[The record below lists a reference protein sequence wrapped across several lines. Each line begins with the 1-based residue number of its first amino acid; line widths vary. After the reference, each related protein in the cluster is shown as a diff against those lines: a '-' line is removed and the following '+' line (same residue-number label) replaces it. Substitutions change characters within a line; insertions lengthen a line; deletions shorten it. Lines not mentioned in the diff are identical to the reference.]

1 MRKYLYILLPLISL
15 AVGWMASYFTAD
27 GLEYIYP
34 AIEKSQ
40 LTPPGFIF
48 PIVWTILYILMG
60 IGMARVIEK
69 GGDEAGKAKA
79 VWIVQLLVN
88 FSWSIIFFGMQM
100 YFEAFICLI
109 ILWFL
114 IIIMI
119 FEFNKIDRTA
129 ALMQIPYLLWVSFAG
144 YLNYAVWMLNK

>member
-1 MRKYLYILLPLISL
+1 
-15 AVGWMASYFTAD
+15 
-27 GLEYIYP
+27 
-34 AIEKSQ
+34 
-40 LTPPGFIF
+40 
-48 PIVWTILYILMG
+48 MG

>member
-1 MRKYLYILLPLISL
+1 MRKYLYIILPIISL
-15 AVGWMASYFTAD
+15 GVGWLASYFTAN
-27 GLEYIYP
+27 GVKYIYP
-34 AIEKSQ
+34 LIEKSR

-60 IGMARVIEK
+60 IGIAMVINK
-69 GGDEAGKAKA
+69 GGEDTGMAKA

-88 FSWSIIFFGMQM
+88 FSWSILFFGMQM
-100 YFEAFICLI
+100 YYEAFICLI

-119 FEFNKIDRTA
+119 YEFNKIDKTA
-129 ALMQIPYLLWVSFAG
+129 AVLQIPYLLWVTFAG
-144 YLNYAVWMLNK
+144 YLNYVVWMLNK